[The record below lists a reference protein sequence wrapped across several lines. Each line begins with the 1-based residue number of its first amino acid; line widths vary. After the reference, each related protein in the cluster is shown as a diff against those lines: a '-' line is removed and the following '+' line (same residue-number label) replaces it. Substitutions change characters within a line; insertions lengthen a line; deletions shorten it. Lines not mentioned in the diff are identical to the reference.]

1 MNYKSSSF
9 RKIFLKHS
17 SDSFLKIIFA
27 LVLTLITMI
36 VFGYHIYDICSKK
49 QELRSLIYLFTS
61 ESNILVLVV
70 MILFFTPLRNKKY
83 FIYLSFIALISIL
96 FTFLV
101 NHIILDSQE
110 ITKFTCNMNQTTIH
124 YKHTVIPILYTLF
137 YFGNN
142 LKAISVSQVYMCLI
156 HPLSY
161 FTFFLI
167 KGLLN
172 HSASYPYDFI
182 DPRKPGIFRIHP
194 HQGYPYL
201 LLMVL
206 VLSVLVYALAYVLT
220 LIKNKWFSLQ
230 QEKKSRLS
238 KNKLRSS
245 ASIRS
250 KK

>member
-1 MNYKSSSF
+1 M
-9 RKIFLKHS
+9 KHS
-17 SDSFLKIIFA
+17 SDSFLKITFA
-27 LVLTLITMI
+27 LVLTLITII

-49 QELRSLIYLFTS
+49 KEFHSLIYKFTS

-83 FIYLSFIALISIL
+83 FTYLSFIALISIL
-96 FTFLV
+96 FTFFIS
-101 NHIILDSQE
+101 HIILCRQE
-110 ITKFTCNMNQTTIH
+110 ITRFTFNMNQTTIH

-142 LKAISVSQVYMCLI
+142 LKAISVFQVYMCLI

-172 HSASYPYDFI
+172 HNTIYPYGFI
-182 DPRKPGIFRIHP
+182 DPNNPGIFHNHP
-194 HQGYPYL
+194 RQGYPYL
-201 LLMVL
+201 VLMVL
-206 VLSVLVYALAYVLT
+206 VLSVLVYALAYVLI
-220 LIKNKWFSLQ
+220 LIKNKWFSSQ
-230 QEKKSRLS
+230 QEKTRLS

-245 ASIRS
+245 ASICF